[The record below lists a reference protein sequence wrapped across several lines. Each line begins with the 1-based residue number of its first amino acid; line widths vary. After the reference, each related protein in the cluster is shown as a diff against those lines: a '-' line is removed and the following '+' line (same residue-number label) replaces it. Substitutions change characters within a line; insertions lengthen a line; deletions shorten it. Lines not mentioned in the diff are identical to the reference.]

1 MSKKSSVE
9 KNEARKALAKIY
21 VTRVLPRN
29 AGDLAEARAGVA
41 DLNAIPD
48 AAFAGAA

>member
-1 MSKKSSVE
+1 MVVE
-9 KNEARKALAKIY
+9 TIFGFPGIVLASIF

-29 AGDLAEARAGVA
+29 AGDLAEARAGWA
-41 DLNAIPD
+41 DLDALPD